1 MTASIIDGRKCAR
14 DVRSEVAE
22 EVRLLQA
29 NHNLTPGLAAILV
42 GEDPASAVYVKNKNV
57 ACQEVG
63 IFSEI
68 FKMPV
73 DTTQEKLESL
83 IKTLNEDSRFNGILV
98 QLPLPSHLDQRSVIS
113 VIDPAKD
120 VDCLHPSNV
129 GKLIEGTP
137 MFIPGTPAGIQ
148 ELLKRSGYSPNGL
161 NVVICGRSNIVG
173 KPAAILLMQ
182 KGEWANATVTVC
194 HTGTTDL
201 SQHTKSADILI
212 AAIGKPNAITADFI
226 KEGAVVIDVG
236 INRVADTSKRSGY
249 KLVGDVDYD
258 GVFNKAGAITPVP
271 GGVGPMTVAMLLLNT
286 LKSAKYTL

>member
-98 QLPLPSHLDQRSVIS
+98 QLPLPSHLDERSVIS

>member
-1 MTASIIDGRKCAR
+1 MAASIIDGRKCAQT
-14 DVRSEVAE
+14 VRSEVAE
-22 EVRLLQA
+22 EVKILQA
-29 NHNLTPGLAAILV
+29 NYDFTPGLAAILV
-42 GEDPASAVYVKNKNV
+42 GENPASAVYVKNKNI

-68 FKMPV
+68 FKLPT

-83 IKTLNEDSRFNGILV
+83 IKTLNDDSRFNGILV
-98 QLPLPSHLDQRSVIS
+98 QLPLPNHLDERSVIS

-120 VDCLHPSNV
+120 VDCLHPSNL

-137 MFIPGTPAGIQ
+137 TFIPGTPAGIQ
-148 ELLKRSGYSPNGL
+148 ELLKRSGYNPSGL
-161 NVVICGRSNIVG
+161 NAVICGRSNIVG
-173 KPAAILLMQ
+173 KPAAMLLMQ

-194 HTGTTDL
+194 HTGTTNL
-201 SQHTKSADILI
+201 SQFTKSADILI
-212 AAIGKPNAITADFI
+212 AAIGKPKAITADFV

-236 INRVADTSKRSGY
+236 INRIEDTSKRSGY
-249 KLVGDVDYD
+249 RLVGDVDYE
-258 GVFNKAGAITPVP
+258 GVFNKVAAITPVP